1 MGRVYKV
8 IDQEA
13 HAKVALKLI
22 RPEIAGDQA
31 TIDRVGA
38 LLPHCTRPARSDL

>member
-8 IDQEA
+8 IDKEV

-22 RPEIAGDQA
+22 RPEIADAKKRMAQ
-31 TIDRVGA
+31 
-38 LLPHCTRPARSDL
+38 